1 MGNSFK
7 KNKKNQDMAQAV
19 DAKGRELEAVDGEI
33 TEVKKQTGKSTT
45 LKYATDEKKKTT
57 RTSSN
62 ADAEKADARK
72 KDKEERAKVLHDLR
86 KDFDLEQK
94 VHDDQI
100 NDAYQAKVE
109 KNEHKHLMETA
120 AKNVKDEEK
129 YRKQQLKE
137 HQKKLKEE
145 EKQRKKEQKAAEK
158 AAKAAAKAK

>member
-1 MGNSFK
+1 MGKILS
-7 KNKKNQDMAQAV
+7 KNKKNKEISQTVA
-19 DAKGRELEAVDGEI
+19 DAKGELEAVEGEI
-33 TEVKKQTGKSTT
+33 TEVQKQSGKSTT
-45 LKYATDEKKKTT
+45 LKYAADNKKKTT

-62 ADAEKADARK
+62 AEAEKVDQKK

-100 NDAYQAKVE
+100 NEAYQAKVE

-129 YRKQQLKE
+129 FRKQQLKE
-137 HQKKLKEE
+137 HQKKVKEE